1 MRDNKLRDWV
11 TIGIAALALVF
22 SLLVEYTHTDKEN
35 AKDIAALKAQRI
47 DDDKRL
53 DGIQQDIRDV
63 KGDVSKLVEWAM
75 GKK

>member
-22 SLLVEYTHTDKEN
+22 SLLVEYTHNDKDN
-35 AKDIAALKAQRI
+35 ANRISALESHRA
-47 DDDKRL
+47 DDKGQL
-53 DGIQQDIRDV
+53 DHIQQQVD
-63 KGDVSKLVEWAM
+63 KLVDWVI